1 MTSDVRLPAH
11 AGFETYS
18 VLTRIPPPHRA
29 SPQRVLA
36 FLEETFDRDWVTM
49 PAGSVVD
56 ILRELA
62 EHGVTGGATYDG
74 LIGATARSA
83 GLRLYTCDRRALPIY
98 ARLGVEVELVG

>member
-1 MTSDVRLPAH
+1 MRLPAH

-18 VLTRIPPPHRA
+18 VLTRIPPPNRA

-36 FLEETFDRDWVTM
+36 FLEETFAREWLAM
-49 PAGSVVD
+49 PAASVAD
-56 ILRELA
+56 ILREFA
-62 EHGVTGGATYDG
+62 AQGVTGGATYDG

-83 GLRLYTCDRRALPIY
+83 GLMLYTCDRRALPIY